1 MRPSVCYV
9 LPSYSQD
16 EVQHF
21 AHVPR
26 LLSEIGKRAEVYVII
41 EKCRGNPAI
50 ANVKGIYP
58 QKYGYGNRFLRMLEL
73 AAIVLK
79 LRRRGCKKFF
89 IRISATAGFSLC
101 LLNKLVD
108 IETYYWNSGQGK
120 NILPSWNSGFC
131 NFLRRLR
138 AEIHLIP
145 FYFIS
150 KLTNHFVTGPER
162 MGEYYAREY
171 GVNPKKL
178 VILYNDI
185 DVIRFESLRIGATK
199 EALRKELK
207 LPMNKEIIL
216 FVGRVSPLKG
226 GAYLIPIA
234 EEVLKKVDNAILIVV
249 GPIHL
254 NGFELKV
261 ESKGLDKALRL
272 VGSVPNSVAIKYY
285 LAADVFIMPS
295 NSEGFPRVLLETMAS
310 GLPFVAFDVGGV
322 RDIVSEKQLDF
333 VVPRGNVELFAQKL
347 LCLLED
353 ANLRKEL
360 AIDGL
365 KRVQRFS
372 TERVA
377 EMFVE
382 RIVLG

>member
-16 EVQHF
+16 EAQHF

-26 LLSEIGKRAEVYVII
+26 LLSEIGKWADVYVII
-41 EKCRGNPAI
+41 EKCQGKPAI

-73 AAIVLK
+73 AAIALK

-89 IRISATAGFSLC
+89 IRISATAGFTIF
-101 LLNKLVD
+101 LLSKLVD

-120 NILPSWNSGFC
+120 NILPSWNSGFR

-171 GVNPKKL
+171 GVNPKKIL
-178 VILYNDI
+178 ILYNDI
-185 DVIRFESLRIGATK
+185 DVIRFEALRIGVTK
-199 EALRKELK
+199 ESLRKELN
-207 LPMNKEIIL
+207 LPMDKKIVL

-234 EEVLKKVDNAILIVV
+234 EEVLKKVGNVIFVVV
-249 GPIHL
+249 GAVHL

-261 ESKGLDKALRL
+261 KSRGLDKIIYL
-272 VGSVPNSVAIKYY
+272 VGSVPNSEAIKFY

-295 NSEGFPRVLLETMAS
+295 NSEGFPRVLLEAMVS

-360 AIDGL
+360 AADGL

-377 EMFVE
+377 EMFVQKV
-382 RIVLG
+382 VLS

>member
-1 MRPSVCYV
+1 MDKICYV
-9 LPSYSQD
+9 LPSYSSD
-16 EVQHF
+16 EAQHF

-41 EKCRGNPAI
+41 EKCEGNPSI
-50 ANVKGIYP
+50 GHVKGIYP

-73 AAIVLK
+73 AVIARK
-79 LRRRGCKKFF
+79 LRRRGCRKFF
-89 IRISATAGFSLC
+89 IRISVTAGLSLC
-101 LLNKLVD
+101 LLSKLMD

-120 NILPSWNSGFC
+120 NILPSWNSGVR

-138 AEIHLIP
+138 AETRLAP
-145 FYFIS
+145 EYLVS
-150 KLTNHFVTGPER
+150 KLVDHFVTGPER

-185 DVIRFESLRIGATK
+185 DVIRFETLRIGTTK
-199 EALRKELK
+199 EYLRKELN
-207 LPMNKEIIL
+207 LPIDKQIVL

-226 GAYLIPIA
+226 GPYLIPIA
-234 EEVLKKVDNAILIVV
+234 EKVLTKVDNVVFIVV
-249 GPIHL
+249 GSVHL
-254 NGFELKV
+254 NNFEQEVK
-261 ESKGLDKALRL
+261 ERGLDKTLCL
-272 VGSVPNSVAIKYY
+272 IGVVPNSEVIKYY

-295 NSEGFPRVLLETMAS
+295 NSEGFPRVLLEAMAS

-333 VVPRGNVELFAQKL
+333 VVSRGNVEEFVQKL
-347 LCLLED
+347 LRLLGD
-353 ANLRKEL
+353 ADLRKEL
-360 AIDGL
+360 AVDGL

-377 EMFVE
+377 EMFVQ
-382 RIVLG
+382 RVILG

>member
-1 MRPSVCYV
+1 MSPSVCYI
-9 LPSYSQD
+9 LPSYSSD
-16 EVQHF
+16 EAQHF

-26 LLSEIGKRAEVYVII
+26 LLSEIGKRVEVYVII
-41 EKCRGNPAI
+41 EKCQGNPAI

-58 QKYGYGNRFLRMLEL
+58 QKYGYGNRLLRMLEL
-73 AAIVLK
+73 AAIVLR
-79 LRRRGCKKFF
+79 LRRRGCRKFF
-89 IRISATAGFSLC
+89 IRISATAGFTLC
-101 LLNKLVD
+101 LLSKLAD

-120 NILPSWNSGFC
+120 NLLPSWNSGFH

-138 AEIHLIP
+138 SEIHLIP
-145 FYFIS
+145 FYFVS
-150 KLTNHFVTGPER
+150 KLTDYFVTGPER

-185 DVIRFESLRIGATK
+185 DVVRFEALRIGTTK
-199 EALRKELK
+199 ESLRKELN
-207 LPMNKEIIL
+207 LPMNKKIVL

-234 EEVLKKVDNAILIVV
+234 EEVLKKMDNVIFVVV
-249 GPIHL
+249 GPVHL

-261 ESKGLDKALRL
+261 KSRGLDKILYL
-272 VGSVPNSVAIKYY
+272 VGSVPNSEAIKYY
-285 LAADVFIMPS
+285 LASDVFIMPS

-310 GLPFVAFDVGGV
+310 GLVFVAFDVGGV
-322 RDIVSEKQLDF
+322 KDIVSEKQLDF
-333 VVPRGNVELFAQKL
+333 VVPRGNVELFAERL
-347 LCLLED
+347 LCLLEY
-353 ANLRKEL
+353 AHLRKEL
-360 AIDGL
+360 AVDGL

-377 EMFVE
+377 EMFVQKV
-382 RIVLG
+382 VLG